1 MVRSV
6 MEAPPFLESCPC
18 FRPSIEASLRRD
30 ADWTLSPSPH
40 CIALRRTRVGVRFSR
55 LSTRDEPVSIF
66 LAGAN
71 PPTGGGMG
79 EALERPDEPGDPFVV
94 RLERVLAEDGLALG
108 VVELQVDPI
117 DAVVLALEVG
127 LADELPA
134 QAGPGRLGRDVLGL
148 LGRLVVGD
156 PVDHIPAHQLVVD
169 TAVGAEVLVLQGQQ
183 ADLWGAP

>member
-40 CIALRRTRVGVRFSR
+40 CIALRRTRVGIRFSR

-79 EALERPDEPGDPFVV
+79 EALERPDEAGGPVV
-94 RLERVLAEDGLALG
+94 GRPERGLGGGGLAVG
-108 VVELQVDPI
+108 GGEL
-117 DAVVLALEVG
+117 
-127 LADELPA
+127 
-134 QAGPGRLGRDVLGL
+134 
-148 LGRLVVGD
+148 
-156 PVDHIPAHQLVVD
+156 
-169 TAVGAEVLVLQGQQ
+169 
-183 ADLWGAP
+183 

>member
-40 CIALRRTRVGVRFSR
+40 CIALRRTRVGIRFSR

-79 EALERPDEPGDPFVV
+79 AALERPDE
-94 RLERVLAEDGLALG
+94 
-108 VVELQVDPI
+108 
-117 DAVVLALEVG
+117 
-127 LADELPA
+127 
-134 QAGPGRLGRDVLGL
+134 AGCPSAAARGRDPAPEWLG
-148 LGRLVVGD
+148 
-156 PVDHIPAHQLVVD
+156 
-169 TAVGAEVLVLQGQQ
+169 
-183 ADLWGAP
+183 